1 MEMSKRDE
9 LEESLVDALNTN
21 TRISNRFFG
30 IASKMQQSNL
40 DVGELQ
46 NMVYGLLVSLGYDLK
61 AQDFLEAHNKTF
73 TDYRNNLDEFIENI
87 DDLRKNMQDLKEIY
101 SDLNHLLLEQFGFWE
116 IEE

>member
-1 MEMSKRDE
+1 MSKRDE

-21 TRISNRFFG
+21 TRISNRFFEIG
-30 IASKMQQSNL
+30 NKTKQNLL

-46 NMVYGLLVSLGYDLK
+46 NMVYGLLVNLGYDLK

-73 TDYRNNLDEFIENI
+73 TDFRNNLDEFIENVE
-87 DDLRKNMQDLKEIY
+87 DLRKNMQDLREIHY
-101 SDLNHLLLEQFGFWE
+101 DLNHLILEQFGFWE